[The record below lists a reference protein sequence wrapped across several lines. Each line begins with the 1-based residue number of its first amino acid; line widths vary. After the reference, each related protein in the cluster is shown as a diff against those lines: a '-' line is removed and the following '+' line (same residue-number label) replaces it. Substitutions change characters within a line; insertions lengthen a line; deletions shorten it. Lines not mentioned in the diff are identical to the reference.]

1 MLEDV
6 VQPGGTGERAAI
18 PGYRVAGKTGTTQKV
33 IDGTYSNDHYVAFF
47 AGYAPSRD
55 PRVMTLVIV
64 DDPDGKLYHGGEAA
78 APVFARGD
86 REGAAGAG
94 RAAEEGRRLA
104 ARARL

>member
-6 VQPGGTGERAAI
+6 VKPGNTGEQAAI

-33 IDGTYSNDHYVAFF
+33 IDGTYSDEQYVAFF

-64 DDPDGKLYHGGEAA
+64 DDPDGDAV
-78 APVFARGD
+78 PRRRG
-86 REGAAGAG
+86 RGTGLLRGHRQGPAGAG
-94 RAAEEGRRLA
+94 RAPAEGSVA
-104 ARARL
+104 SPA